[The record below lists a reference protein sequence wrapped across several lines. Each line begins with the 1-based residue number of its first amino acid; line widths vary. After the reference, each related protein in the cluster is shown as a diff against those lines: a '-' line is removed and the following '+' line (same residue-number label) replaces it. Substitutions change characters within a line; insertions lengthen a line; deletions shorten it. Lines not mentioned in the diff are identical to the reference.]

1 MSAPKF
7 FAVVDKLDS
16 TVVVGE
22 DNDAVGVLGHPT
34 SGNLWLRQ
42 TYVTPLEVRTYW
54 LARDLKE

>member
-1 MSAPKF
+1 
-7 FAVVDKLDS
+7 VDKLDS

-54 LARDLKE
+54 HARDLKV